1 MIATRRREFLF
12 LLGGAFLACA
22 ATGRA
27 ALAQTKTQPQD
38 AAYRLGA
45 NDKLRIN
52 VFGEDDLSGE
62 FEVDGGGNISYP
74 LIGQIAVGGL
84 TIPEAEAKL
93 TTLLQKDYLKQPRV
107 SVEVL
112 TYRPFF
118 ILGEVNL
125 PGRYGY
131 VNGMTVINA
140 VAMGGGFT
148 YRADRG
154 DIRISRDTPKGQQ
167 KFRATVDTPVLP
179 GDVIEVKDRLF

>member
-1 MIATRRREFLF
+1 MTLKSRRAFLF
-12 LLGGAFLACA
+12 LFGGTSLALA
-22 ATGRA
+22 AAGRT

-38 AAYRLGA
+38 TAYRLGA
-45 NDKLRIN
+45 NDKVRIN

-84 TIPEAEAKL
+84 TIPEVEAKL
-93 TTLLQKDYLKQPRV
+93 TTLLKKDYLKQPRV

-118 ILGEVNL
+118 ILGEVNV
-125 PGRYGY
+125 PGRYSY

-140 VAMGGGFT
+140 VAMGGGFS
-148 YRADRG
+148 YRADRD
-154 DIRISRDTPKGQQ
+154 DIRISRDTPKGTQ